1 MADNTNLNSMTGGD
15 IISTDVITTLNG
27 AGIATGEKAQRVKV
41 GWGAD
46 ATFNDTT
53 AANPLPVVQTG
64 TPALP
69 TGAATAAKQ
78 PALGTAGTASADVL
92 TVQGKASM
100 TPLLVDGSAVTQPV
114 SASALP
120 LPSGAA
126 TAANQTTMD
135 GHLTDGTQQAKLTDG
150 TNTVN
155 ILKSDGTAA
164 GQNAALIAGTRL
176 EAAFTTTTVQPL
188 IATDVSNYGFV
199 SVQVNTQGTTSTVTF
214 QSSNDNATWVST
226 SLLTTAG
233 NGGAAVSTTTAGM
246 WYGPLTGRY
255 FRLNVT
261 GISAGTT
268 AGTVEFFNSPKAMH
282 SANITAVQSGTW
294 TVGLSAL
301 TTGGFTPG
309 HIVSAA
315 TTNAAVIKASAGTL
329 SSSSAFNI
337 SGSPRYVHFYN
348 KATTPTVGTDVPVQT
363 YGIPGNTSGS
373 GYTLPLPPQGLVFAA
388 GISYSIT
395 SGMADTDATAIGAG
409 DVVLN
414 WGSI

>member
-53 AANPLPVVQTG
+53 AANPLPVTNSSL
-64 TPALP
+64 PLP
-69 TGAATAAKQ
+69 TGAATAA
-78 PALGTAGTASADVL
+78 L
-92 TVQGKASM
+92 
-100 TPLLVDGSAVTQPV
+100 
-114 SASALP
+114 
-120 LPSGAA
+120 
-126 TAANQTTMD
+126 QTTID
-135 GHLTDGTQQAKLTDG
+135 GHLTDGTQQARLTDG
-150 TNTVN
+150 TNIVN
-155 ILKSDGTAA
+155 VLKSDGTTA
-164 GQNAALIAGTRL
+164 GQNAAIIAGTRL
-176 EAAFTTTTVQPL
+176 EVPFTTTTVQ
-188 IATDVSNYGFV
+188 AVGTTDVSNYNWV
-199 SVQVNTQGTTSTVTF
+199 SVHVTSNGTSSIGTF
-214 QSSNDNATWVST
+214 QVSNDNTNWL
-226 SLLTTAG
+226 SLALQLSS
-233 NGGAAVSTTTAGM
+233 STTGTNGSATFNVTNVG
-246 WYGPLTGRY
+246 YHGPIPFRY
-255 FRLNVT
+255 FRINVT

-268 AGTVEFFNSPKAMH
+268 AGTIEFKALPLGF
-282 SANITAVQSGTW
+282 TATNVGASQVGTW
-294 TVGLSAL
+294 TAGISAL
-301 TTGGFTPG
+301 ATGGFTPG

-395 SGMADTDATAIGAG
+395 SGMSDTDAGAIGAG

-414 WGSI
+414 WGSA